1 MNISMEDIEERIKRE
16 EQNKQDDN
24 RRTVGYYQDS
34 AIKLGTEIIQNLDTL
49 MQLHLE
55 CKELEKLGGTD
66 DLILFRQQRIEDIK
80 AIMSKYLEKM
90 K

>member
-1 MNISMEDIEERIKRE
+1 MNISMQDIEERIAREQQKR
-16 EQNKQDDN
+16 QDDN
-24 RRTVGYYQDS
+24 RRRVGYYQDD

-55 CKELEKLGGTD
+55 CKELEKLAGAD
-66 DLILFRQQRIEDIK
+66 DLILFRQQRIEDLK
-80 AIMSKYLEKM
+80 TIMAKYLEKM